1 MITNYEDFKKILPLD
16 SISSVLTQNWTSP
29 FSGVSYVR
37 GQYALIVFNREMDQ
51 YKIRKDLE
59 EEAKKKRAAAAA
71 KAWSSAQAS
80 AGAKAELAQIKSAQA
95 YQKAQEELE
104 EAQKAKAAAAAKA
117 WNQSQDIDAINAK
130 TSEIRRQTA
139 MINADSAA
147 AAAKSYSAADQQQV
161 INEANAAQENA
172 AMNENLPV
180 LPEVEVKSDFGKYL
194 LIGGAALAIF
204 YFMSKKKKG

>member
-1 MITNYEDFKKILPLD
+1 MT
-16 SISSVLTQNWTSP
+16 
-29 FSGVSYVR
+29 
-37 GQYALIVFNREMDQ
+37 
-51 YKIRKDLE
+51 DLE
-59 EEAKKKRAAAAA
+59 FKELWALDDGYGRLKIAYSPKSGGIWPAGTDIRNIVAIENAREQAEAELKKKKAAAAA

-80 AGAKAELAQIKSAQA
+80 AGAKAELAQFKAAQA

-117 WNQSQDIDAINAK
+117 WSQSQDIDAINAK

-139 MINADSAA
+139 MINADAAA

-204 YFMSKKKKG
+204 YFMSKKKRG

>member
-1 MITNYEDFKKILPLD
+1 MSFPDYENFKKTLPVNFAGLLTSNWVSPYTGFAYPSGTYWKVIFDLD
-16 SISSVLTQNWTSP
+16 KEK
-29 FSGVSYVR
+29 FEG
-37 GQYALIVFNREMDQ
+37 
-51 YKIRKDLE
+51 
-59 EEAKKKRAAAAA
+59 KRRAAA
-71 KAWSSAQAS
+71 KAWSSAQQSAS
-80 AGAKAELAQIKSAQA
+80 AKAELSQFKAANA

-117 WNQSQDIDAINAK
+117 WSQSQNIDAINAK

-139 MINADSAA
+139 MINADAA
-147 AAAKSYSAADQQQV
+147 ASAAKSYSAADQQQV
-161 INEANAAQENA
+161 INEAKAAQENA

-204 YFMSKKKKG
+204 YFMSKKKRG

>member
-1 MITNYEDFKKILPLD
+1 MT
-16 SISSVLTQNWTSP
+16 
-29 FSGVSYVR
+29 
-37 GQYALIVFNREMDQ
+37 
-51 YKIRKDLE
+51 DLE
-59 EEAKKKRAAAAA
+59 FTQLWALDDGKGRLKTAYRPKSGGVWPAGTDIRNIVAIENAREQAEADIKKKKAAAAA
-71 KAWSSAQAS
+71 KAWSSAQQSAS
-80 AGAKAELAQIKSAQA
+80 GKAELSQFKAASA

-117 WNQSQDIDAINAK
+117 WSQSQNIDAINAK

-139 MINADSAA
+139 MINADAAA

-204 YFMSKKKKG
+204 YFMRKKKRG

>member
-1 MITNYEDFKKILPLD
+1 MTIEEQNKLWSLD
-16 SISSVLTQNWTSP
+16 DGSGRIKTAYSP
-29 FSGVSYVR
+29 KSGGIWPVGTDIR
-37 GQYALIVFNREMDQ
+37 NIIAIENAREQ
-51 YKIRKDLE
+51 A
-59 EEAKKKRAAAAA
+59 EADIKKKKAAAAA
-71 KAWSSAQAS
+71 KAWSSAQES

-117 WNQSQDIDAINAK
+117 WGQSQEIDAINAK

-139 MINADSAA
+139 MINADAAA
-147 AAAKSYSAADQQQV
+147 AAAKSYSAADQQKV
-161 INEANAAQENA
+161 INEANEAQENA

-204 YFMSKKKKG
+204 YFMSKKKRA

>member
-1 MITNYEDFKKILPLD
+1 MT
-16 SISSVLTQNWTSP
+16 
-29 FSGVSYVR
+29 
-37 GQYALIVFNREMDQ
+37 
-51 YKIRKDLE
+51 DLE
-59 EEAKKKRAAAAA
+59 FKELWALDDGYGRLKMAYRPKSGGIWPAGTDIRNIVAIENAREQTEADIKKKKAAAA
-71 KAWSSAQAS
+71 KAWS
-80 AGAKAELAQIKSAQA
+80 
-95 YQKAQEELE
+95 
-104 EAQKAKAAAAAKA
+104 
-117 WNQSQDIDAINAK
+117 QSQDIDAINAK

-139 MINADSAA
+139 MINADAAA

-204 YFMSKKKKG
+204 YFMSKKKRG